1 MPETPPTE
9 PAGTRDPAAGSGA
22 DLTITPGLL
31 RGWALPDPGGDKYAK
46 GRVLIVGG
54 GVQTPGA
61 VLLAAEAA
69 LRVGAGQLQMATVR
83 STAPLLSTAVPEA
96 YVEGL
101 PEERDGDISPD
112 AAARVLELAASAD
125 AVLLGPG
132 IMAPDAA
139 RALLERVVPHLE
151 CSVVLDALG
160 MAYLTAHRDGVR
172 HLEGRVLLTPNARE
186 LAETLGEEHDDPA
199 DDVLRAMAGRL
210 AAQSRA
216 VVLGGAATSFVVTP
230 DGEVW
235 RNESGAPG
243 MAASGAGDAKAGAIA
258 GLLARGAGPAQ
269 AAAWGAFIHGRA
281 GERLTAAIGRVGF
294 LARELVR
301 ELPTAL
307 AEIEV

>member
-1 MPETPPTE
+1 MVESRK
-9 PAGTRDPAAGSGA
+9 PAGTEGDADPV
-22 DLTITPGLL
+22 ITPGLL
-31 RGWALPDPGGDKYAK
+31 RGWPLPDPGGDKYDK

-69 LRVGAGQLQMATVR
+69 LRVGAGKLQMATVR

-96 YVEGL
+96 FVEGL
-101 PEERDGDISPD
+101 PEEADGDISPD
-112 AAARVLELAASAD
+112 AAERVLELAASAD

-132 IMAPDAA
+132 IMGPDAA
-139 RALLERVVPHLE
+139 RTLLERVVPQLE
-151 CSVVLDALG
+151 TAAVIDALG
-160 MAYLTAHRDGVR
+160 MAYLTAHLDGVR
-172 HLEGRVLLTPNARE
+172 HLEGRVLLTPNAQE
-186 LAETLGEEHDDPA
+186 LAETLGKETDSPSDEE
-199 DDVLRAMAGRL
+199 LRAMALDL
-210 AAQSRA
+210 ARRSRA

-230 DGEVW
+230 TGEVW

-243 MAASGAGDAKAGAIA
+243 MAASGSGDAKAGAVA
-258 GLLARGAGPAQ
+258 GLLARGARPEQ
-269 AAAWGAFIHGRA
+269 AAAWGAFAHGRA

-301 ELPTAL
+301 ELPTTL

>member
-1 MPETPPTE
+1 MPES
-9 PAGTRDPAAGSGA
+9 PAA
-22 DLTITPGLL
+22 DRTITPGLL
-31 RGWALPDPGGDKYAK
+31 RDWPLPDPGGDKYDK
-46 GRVLIVGG
+46 GHILIVGG

-69 LRVGAGQLQMATVR
+69 LRVGAGKLQMATVR

-101 PEERDGDISPD
+101 PEEGDGDISPE
-112 AAARVLELAASAD
+112 AAPRILELAGAAD

-132 IMAPDAA
+132 IMRPGAA
-139 RALLERVVPHLE
+139 TALLERVVPHLDTT
-151 CSVVLDALG
+151 VLVDALG

-172 HLEGRVLLTPNARE
+172 HLEGRVVLTPNARE
-186 LAETLGEEHDDPA
+186 LAETLGEVHDDPG
-199 DDVLRAMAGRL
+199 DDDLRDMAARL
-210 AAQSRA
+210 AADSRA

-230 DGEVW
+230 EGAVW

-243 MAASGAGDAKAGAIA
+243 MAASGAGDVKAGAVA
-258 GLLARGAGPAQ
+258 GLLARGASPEQ
-269 AAAWGAFIHGRA
+269 AASWGAFVHGRA
-281 GERLTAAIGRVGF
+281 GERLTAAVGRVGF

-301 ELPTAL
+301 ELPAAL